1 MSEACQY
8 DLPRGT
14 VTLAGPVDKP
24 EPGTLPLRG
33 DMAHVALA
41 DRFLVTHYVQ
51 PQKRSIGADG
61 ATLRLAPA
69 ADAAAVARMESGSTF
84 EALDFAGGWCWGC
97 CGPAGPTGYVEI
109 GSLSGG

>member
-69 ADAAAVARMESGSTF
+69 ANAAAVAQMESGSTF

-97 CGPAGPTGYVEI
+97 CGPEGPTGYVEI